1 MAGRDHRI
9 ASALATVGRPRLRH
23 ERRRNVVAA
32 PSGDILPASRR
43 LFDNLVGLS
52 GLQRWEVNGDRFG
65 CLEINHELELGDLS
79 NRNVSW
85 FGALEDLINREVKSG
100 RGRSDNHLIDLNHAV
115 IMDVEATTCVRQAE
129 VAAAKTMIER
139 TATFA
144 IDHAED
150 GNGGADGVAGLLQAG
165 WARHR
170 GRRTRLEDAVCP
182 GRFEPCARTLAKT
195 ESSVLGGGLANQ
207 TCNSMTVRSH
217 IRAADFVYS
226 TTQSSGGTCSPLT

>member
-1 MAGRDHRI
+1 
-9 ASALATVGRPRLRH
+9 
-23 ERRRNVVAA
+23 
-32 PSGDILPASRR
+32 
-43 LFDNLVGLS
+43 
-52 GLQRWEVNGDRFG
+52 
-65 CLEINHELELGDLS
+65 LS
-79 NRNVSW
+79 NRDVSW

-100 RGRSDNHLIDLNHAV
+100 RRRSDNHLIDLNHAV

-150 GNGGADGVAGLLQAG
+150 GNGGADGKLCLCSLAVAGLLQAG

-226 TTQSSGGTCSPLT
+226 TTQSSGGTRSPLT